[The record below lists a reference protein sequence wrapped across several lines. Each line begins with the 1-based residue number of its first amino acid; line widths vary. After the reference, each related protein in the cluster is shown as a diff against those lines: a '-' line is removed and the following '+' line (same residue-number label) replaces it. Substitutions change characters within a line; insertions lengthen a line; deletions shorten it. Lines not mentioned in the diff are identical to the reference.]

1 MKTYKEEI
9 AGLLLPLLSGL
20 AGAAPSVGG
29 SGAPADQGGFTF
41 QDIHDAVTFPQHP
54 DHGDFA
60 YPCFPL
66 AKKLRKAPPAI
77 AGELAAALGRS
88 GAFAPGSPFVKAE
101 ALSGYLNFFVDKPGF
116 ARRTLTAIA
125 EQGPAYG
132 DTGQGRGRTVA
143 IDFSSPNMGK
153 ELAFHHLR
161 GTMIGNSL
169 SRLYAKAGYKVVRI
183 NHLGDWGTSYGKLIV
198 MFLKEG
204 LGEADLPGM
213 TIARLNALYKSFAE
227 AAQEDPSLEDRARE
241 AFQRLEAGDS
251 AYLRLW
257 EAFKQVTL
265 AELRRI
271 YAMLDVE
278 FDSYDGEAFFLSH
291 MPAVM
296 GELEAKGLVR
306 RSQGA
311 EIVDLSEH
319 NMPPVLLRKSDGATL
334 YITRD
339 IAAAIHRKRAYGFDR
354 CLYVVDNGQSLHFQ
368 QLMKVLE
375 LMGYGWHKDLEHVA
389 YGLVLIK
396 AEDGGWEKGK
406 TRAGASSLL
415 KDVIEAAREKILGI
429 IEEKNPDAKG
439 KEDLALK
446 IGAGALVFSELK
458 NRRAGDI
465 RFEWDQALSFEGDSG
480 PYVQNAHVR
489 LCSILRK
496 SAERSG
502 RTQADRPGSA
512 GAGGIDFSRYPEP
525 QAQALIQVLS
535 RFSHKIGTA
544 LGANDPCPVAQYAL
558 EIAEATHSF
567 LHVCRA
573 LGSPEEKERLF
584 LVDCARSVLGQVLGL
599 IGVPAIEEM

>member
-9 AGLLLPLLSGL
+9 ADLLLPHLSAAGL
-20 AGAAPSVGG
+20 VR
-29 SGAPADQGGFTF
+29 QE
-41 QDIHDAVTFPQHP
+41 IHDAVSYPQHL
-54 DHGDFA
+54 DHGDFSF
-60 YPCFPL
+60 PCFTL
-66 AKKLRKAPPAI
+66 AKKLRKAPPVI
-77 AGELAAALGRS
+77 AQELVDALNRS
-88 GAFAPGSPFVKAE
+88 GAFQAPAPSASGESPDAPSFVKVE

-125 EQGPAYG
+125 TQGDRYG
-132 DTGQGRGRTVA
+132 ETGRGRGKTVA

-169 SRLYAKAGYKVVRI
+169 ARLYKKAGYETIRI

-198 MFLKEG
+198 MFLREG
-204 LGEADLPGM
+204 LGDADLPGM
-213 TIARLNALYKSFAE
+213 TIERLNALYKSFAE
-227 AAQEDPSLEDRARE
+227 ASADDPDLENKARE
-241 AFQRLEAGDS
+241 AFQKLEAGDA
-251 AYLRLW
+251 AYLKLW
-257 EAFKQVTL
+257 DAFKQVTL

-271 YAMLDVE
+271 YSMLEVE
-278 FDSYDGEAFFLSH
+278 FDSYDGEAFFLGH
-291 MPAVM
+291 IPAVM
-296 GELEAKGLVR
+296 AKLSEKELVTP
-306 RSQGA
+306 SQGA
-311 EIVDLSEH
+311 EIVDLTAH
-319 NMPPVLLRKSDGATL
+319 NMPPVLLRKTDGATL

-339 IAAAIHRKRAYGFDR
+339 IAAAIHRKNTYDFDR

-368 QLMKVLE
+368 QLVKVLE
-375 LMGYGWHKDLEHVA
+375 LMGFDWYKDIEHVSF
-389 YGLVLIK
+389 GLVLIK
-396 AEDGGWEKGK
+396 SEDGGWERGK

-415 KDVIEAAREKILGI
+415 KDVIEAAKDKIAGI

-439 KEDLALK
+439 KDALA
-446 IGAGALVFSELK
+446 IRIAVGALVFSELK

-465 RFEWDQALSFEGDSG
+465 RFEWDKALSFEGDSG

-502 RTQADRPGSA
+502 RSVPDRPA
-512 GAGGIDFSRYPEP
+512 QEGAAAIDFLRYPEP

-535 RFSHKIGTA
+535 RFSDKIDTA
-544 LGANDPCPVAQYAL
+544 LGANDPCPVAQYCL

-573 LGSPEEKERLF
+573 IGSPEERERLF
-584 LVDCARSVLGQVLGL
+584 LVDCARSVLGQALTMV
-599 IGVPAIEEM
+599 GVPAIEEM